1 MFGLH
6 EREEAG
12 SGTRLQSLARIE
24 TKSLVCATLGHCVM
38 LQESDGLL
46 HWVDAVNMM
55 LVISMD
61 FAGEVYSILLRRMIG
76 KHIIEQY
83 NASQRRS
90 P

>member
-1 MFGLH
+1 
-6 EREEAG
+6 
-12 SGTRLQSLARIE
+12 
-24 TKSLVCATLGHCVM
+24 M